1 MTRNKSAKVVLTGL
15 VTTLFIVSTSFPLSL
30 GYNVREANEK
40 LIVEDCNFDCYHVS
54 EIYNYK
60 KHPTYSGIESE
71 KVINPERTIQPLDGP
86 MGSPWPMFGHDTKH
100 TGRSPYGPEE
110 GNTPVVKWKFWM
122 DGMMI
127 SSPAIDENGT
137 IYIGAEDFHD
147 SFFAIYPNGTEKWR
161 FDTGAW
167 VDSSP
172 AIGEDGTIYFGSHN
186 SKLWAL
192 NPDGTEKWKCH
203 LGAGWVF
210 SSPAI
215 YTDGIVYVASLGS
228 SRLCAVYPNGT
239 IKWGFYANDWIY
251 SSPAIDE
258 NGVIYIGSH
267 DNYLYAVYPNG
278 TLKWKYKTNGELKS
292 PPAIGDDGTIYV
304 CSWDYYLYA
313 IYPNGTLRWKF
324 NTWAAAE
331 TSPAIAQDDTIYVG
345 NYVGRIFSI
354 DPNGNSNWYYD
365 TGDSI
370 LSSPVIDK
378 NDVIYVGSMDGY
390 LYALNPNGTLKWKF
404 HASDA
409 GIESSAAIAEDGTIY
424 IAAYFKPSG
433 GQSFHTYLYALDV
446 IENEPPDKPSKPSGE
461 TSGKINVEY
470 TYTTST
476 TDSDDDQI
484 YYWFDWGD
492 SSNSGWVGLYNSGE
506 TGSANHTWTTKG
518 NYMIRVKAKD
528 IYDHESEWSDPLA
541 VSMPRNYIL
550 SRFTER
556 FPRLS
561 YLLKYFLNL

>member
-1 MTRNKSAKVVLTGL
+1 MKMKEFRKPYVIFIVFLFL
-15 VTTLFIVSTSFPLSL
+15 VTTLASGFSVDAIESSL
-30 GYNVREANEK
+30 LREK
-40 LIVEDCNFDCYHVS
+40 LVGKQSVM
-54 EIYNYK
+54 
-60 KHPTYSGIESE
+60 
-71 KVINPERTIQPLDGP
+71 DG
-86 MGSPWPMFGHDTKH
+86 GLQDSAWPMFGHDVKH
-100 TGRSPYGPEE
+100 TGRSPYGPED

-137 IYIGAEDFHD
+137 IYIGAEDFQD

-161 FDTGAW
+161 FGIGNHIL
-167 VDSSP
+167 SSP
-172 AIGEDGTIYFGSHN
+172 AIGSDGIIYVGSN
-186 SKLWAL
+186 IGKLIATYP
-192 NPDGTEKWKCH
+192 NGTEKWRTG

-215 YTDGIVYVASLGS
+215 DEEGIVYAASLGS
-228 SRLCAVYPNGT
+228 SKLCAVYPNGT
-239 IKWGFYANDWIY
+239 IKWDFYANDWIY
-251 SSPAIDE
+251 SSPAIDDD
-258 NGVIYIGSH
+258 GVIYIGSH

-324 NTWAAAE
+324 NTWSWTE
-331 TSPAIAQDDTIYVG
+331 TSPAIAEDGTIYAG

-354 DPNGNSNWYYD
+354 DPNGNNNWYYD

-370 LSSPVIDK
+370 YSSPAIDK
-378 NDVIYVGSMDGY
+378 NGVIYVGSMDGY

-409 GIESSAAIAEDGTIY
+409 GIESSPIIGEDGTIY

-433 GQSFHTYLYALDV
+433 GQSFHTYLYALEV
-446 IENEPPDKPSKPSGE
+446 IENEPPAKPGRPSGE

-470 TYTTST
+470 TYTAST
-476 TDSDDDQI
+476 TDPDDDQI

-492 SSNSGWVGLYNSGE
+492 GSNSGWVGPYNSGQ
-506 TGSANHTWTTKG
+506 TGNANHTWATKG
-518 NYMIRVKAKD
+518 NYTIRVKAKD
-528 IYDHESEWSDPLA
+528 VYDHESDWSDPLSVTMP
-541 VSMPRNYIL
+541 VSFNLQNSYQQSKSSTFLFQIL
-550 SRFTER
+550 EQFISR
-556 FPRLS
+556 
-561 YLLKYFLNL
+561 LNLN